1 MSRQVLD
8 MTNDKLEELFQKTNG
23 NFEEVYQK
31 DTELDQKNASQDA
44 EIAGK
49 ASQADYNTLKARVDL
64 LTQTPSGETEGNAEL
79 IDIRVGADGKT
90 YSTAGEAV
98 RAIAEGKALVDD
110 SVSWS
115 KIFRISG
122 KSVKLEQLAIT
133 ELEDAK
139 WYFDKQFVGYNLTTF
154 LPEIRGSVPGSVIVD
169 FKIPDDIS
177 KIAINK
183 KVITTQAYVMYT
195 AGVRGQNGG
204 VDANIAGYVTNEED
218 YLVFNVAKYKSVG
231 FERIV
236 VGGTAKEFELLA
248 IDRDMTDLSPQV
260 KNWVNQ
266 GMLQDGIV
274 GTSKLEDSS
283 VTKSKLQSDLVQ
295 LYPFDNNSDF
305 KKTTK
310 PGFYRS
316 ALLFIELYGTDPNKD
331 YYVYDFWSK
340 HQTQFTRVLRIKDS
354 DGSDYGYYS
363 AKNDPEDVVPD
374 YIEYVYLR
382 KSQSAS
388 SKIVGRAV
396 IDWSKVIFQE
406 YAYPPTA
413 GLLSRAV
420 LFQEPYI
427 NLEDYFD
434 ANNNKII
441 SKVFDNNIHDSFVF
455 TGNVLSVNSGKNRWS
470 NSYDT
475 ETLSPNWLESSNVLE
490 YTLPVSKNQNGSML
504 IGFSTNQSAQWY
516 LLDEDYKVL
525 SNSIPKD
532 SVDTLWGGV
541 ATRTEEGWLIP
552 FSKIS
557 KAKYLSIV
565 FNKSDADGSQFFAKY
580 SKSYI
585 PDYLDLEYISD
596 YVRDTDV
603 PEFVLPAKLRVVL
616 NHELNIFYNNLIRYI
631 DTDKMHFVK
640 SWGGG
645 VTTYN
650 KFGRLLPT
658 SNVSDKRFGVNIYD
672 RNTNSVTYTDNVVTE
687 LIDEAAGSGLTKKI
701 LFIGDSLTDAG
712 QYTAELVNLFS
723 DDSMNIE
730 LLGTRGAGTNKHE
743 GHSGWRAY
751 TYVKCANNQEDWDT
765 WGGSVSNVISN
776 PFYNSETENFDFEY
790 YMETQGYDN
799 VDYVFI
805 CLGTND
811 IARGNHQS
819 DEELLE
825 YYNTMINSIKSFNSS
840 IKIGV
845 WLPPT
850 RGLSDNNFKGT
861 ITNSLKMNKFLIEN
875 YDSRESENIYLVP
888 VYMNVD
894 PYHDYNT
901 AQVPVTSRSSDILM
915 TINSPDAVHPKTLGY
930 QHIADLIYGYIK
942 YFGSLD
948 SSV

>member
-1 MSRQVLD
+1 
-8 MTNDKLEELFQKTNG
+8 MT
-23 NFEEVYQK
+23 
-31 DTELDQKNASQDA
+31 
-44 EIAGK
+44 K
-49 ASQADYNTLKARVDL
+49 ASQQDLATLKSRVDNL
-64 LTQTPSGETEGNAEL
+64 VANPGEATEGNAEL
-79 IDIRVGADGKT
+79 LDIRVGADGNT

-98 RAIAEGKALVDD
+98 RAIASGKALVDE

-122 KSVKLEQLAIT
+122 KSVNLEQLAIT

-139 WYFDKQFVGYNLTTF
+139 WYFDKQFVGYNLDTF
-154 LPEIRGSVPGSVIVD
+154 LPEIKGSVPGSVIVD
-169 FKIPDDIS
+169 FKIPEDIS

-195 AGVRGQNGG
+195 EGVTAQNGN
-204 VDANIAGYVTNEED
+204 VDTNIAGYVTNEED
-218 YLVFNVAKYKSVG
+218 YLVFNVAKYKSAG

-248 IDRDMTDLSPQV
+248 IDRDMTDLSPRV
-260 KNWVNQ
+260 KNWVSQ
-266 GMLQDGIV
+266 AMLQDEAV
-274 GTSKLEDSS
+274 STSKLEDSS

-295 LYPFDNNSDF
+295 LYPFDDSSDF
-305 KKTTK
+305 KINNHQ
-310 PGFYRS
+310 GFYRD
-316 ALLFIELYGTDPNKD
+316 ALLFIELYDTDPNKD
-331 YYVYDFWSK
+331 YYVYDFWSN
-340 HQTQFTRVLRIKDS
+340 HLTAFTRVLRIRSS
-354 DGSDYGYYS
+354 DGTDHGYYA
-363 AKNDPEDVVPD
+363 AKNDPEGVVPD
-374 YIEYVYLR
+374 YIEYVYLK
-382 KSQSAS
+382 KSQSS
-388 SKIVGRAV
+388 NKIIGRAV
-396 IDWSKVIFQE
+396 IDWSKVITQS
-406 YAYPPTA
+406 YKYPSTA

-420 LFQEPYI
+420 LFQDPYI
-427 NLEDYFD
+427 DLKNYFD
-434 ANNNKII
+434 VSNNKLL
-441 SKVFDNNIHDSFVF
+441 SKIFNDQIHESFVF
-455 TGNVLSVNSGKNRWS
+455 TGNVLSANSGKNRYS
-470 NSYDT
+470 TGFDT
-475 ETLSPNWLESSNVLE
+475 ETFFPKWLESSDVLE
-490 YTLPVSKNQNGSML
+490 YTLPISKNQDGSML

-516 LLDEDYKVL
+516 LLDADYKVL

-532 SVDTLWGGV
+532 SVDVLWNGI

-552 FSKIS
+552 CSKIS
-557 KAKYLSIV
+557 SRVKYLSIV
-565 FNKSDADGSQFFAKY
+565 FNMSDVDGSQFFAKY

-596 YVRDTDV
+596 YVRDTEV
-603 PEFVLPAKLRVVL
+603 PEFILPAKLRVVL
-616 NHELNIFYNNLIRYI
+616 NRELNIFYNNLIRYI
-631 DTDKMHFVK
+631 DTDKMHYVK

-645 VTTYN
+645 VTTYS

-658 SNVSDKRFGVNIYD
+658 SEVSDKRFGINIYD
-672 RNTNSVTYTDNVVTE
+672 RNTNSVTYTDSVATE
-687 LIDEAAGSGLTKKI
+687 LIDEAAGSSLTKKV

-723 DDSMNIE
+723 DDSMNVE
-730 LLGTRGAGTNKHE
+730 LLGTRGTGTNKHE
-743 GHSGWRAY
+743 GRSGWRAY
-751 TYVKCANNQEDWDT
+751 TYVQCANNQEDWDT
-765 WGGSVSNVISN
+765 WGGSVSSIINN

-790 YMETQGYDN
+790 YMENQGYDN

-840 IKIGV
+840 IKIGL

-850 RGLSDNNFKGT
+850 RGLSDNSFKET
-861 ITNSLKMNKFLIEN
+861 ITNSLRMNKFLIEN
-875 YDSRESENIYLVP
+875 YDNRESENIYLVP

-901 AQVPVTSRSSDILM
+901 AQVPVTSRSSDTLM